1 MLSRRTFLQR
11 TLLAAASASLPV
23 LHAAGPS
30 RGAPAAAVGS
40 QLYGWGQYLARE
52 GKNLDAN
59 LEQVLAQVKECGYEY
74 AETSLNVSAPEENS
88 KLADKMK
95 SAGLRPVALYTGGPL
110 HDEVPAEKTI
120 ASIKRAAGAAASAGF
135 TIINCNPD
143 PIGRAKTPAELHIQ
157 VQSLNRLGAELTE
170 LGMKLGIHNHTPAM
184 QNGHREF
191 YHDLDATKPR
201 DAGLCY
207 DVHWVFRGGLKP
219 QEVLPKYGHR
229 VVSWHLRQ
237 SHNGVW
243 CEALEAGDVDY
254 AWIASYVREH
264 KLAEIFSVELAME
277 NGTEVTR
284 SVIENHKRSRDFVK
298 KTFGI

>member
-11 TLLAAASASLPV
+11 SFLAAASAGLPI
-23 LHAAGPS
+23 LHAVGPS
-30 RGAPAAAVGS
+30 RRAMTPAVGS

-59 LEQVLAQVKECGYEY
+59 LDQVLAQVKECGYAY

-88 KLADKMK
+88 NLAEKMK
-95 SAGLRPVALYTGGPL
+95 SAGLRPVALYTGGIL
-110 HDEVPAEKTI
+110 HDETAAEKTI
-120 ASIKRAAGAAASAGF
+120 ASILRAARAAAAAGF

-143 PIGRAKTPAELHIQ
+143 PIGRAKTPAELNVQ
-157 VQSLNRLGAELTE
+157 VQSLNRLGAELTK

-191 YHDLDATKPR
+191 YHDLDATKPG
-201 DAGLCY
+201 DVGLCY

-219 QEVLPKYGHR
+219 QEVLPKYGDR

-254 AWIASYVREH
+254 AWTASYVREH
-264 KLAEIFSVELAME
+264 KLAEIFSVELALE
-277 NGTEVTR
+277 NGTAITR